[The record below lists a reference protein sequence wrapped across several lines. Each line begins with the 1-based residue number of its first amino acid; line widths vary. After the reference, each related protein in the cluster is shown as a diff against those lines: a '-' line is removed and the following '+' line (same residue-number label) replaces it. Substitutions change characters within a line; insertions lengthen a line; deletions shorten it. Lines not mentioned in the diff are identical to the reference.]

1 MRGAPGDSPFTE
13 QAQAM
18 IHGLLGRKIGMTQIF
33 TETGERI
40 PVTIVEA
47 GPVTVVQVKTK
58 ATDGYESVQ
67 VGYLP
72 MTKEKRVTKPMKG
85 HFKQVQPHKHL
96 HEFPV
101 DDVSAVRVGQ
111 TFDLTIFKEGEH
123 VSVAGTSKGRGFQG
137 VVRRYHFSGGPA
149 AHGSKFHRQPGSIGN
164 RTFPGRVFAG
174 KRMPGHMGA
183 RRVTVSNLEITKIV
197 PEKNLLLIRGA
208 IPSHNG
214 GLVEILKRSGEP
226 K

>member
-1 MRGAPGDSPFTE
+1 
-13 QAQAM
+13 M
-18 IHGLLGRKIGMTQIF
+18 IHGMLGRKIGMTQIF

-58 ATDGYESVQ
+58 DRDGYESVQ

-72 MTKEKRVTKPMKG
+72 QTKAKKVTKPMQG
-85 HFKQVQPHKHL
+85 HFKQVAPHKHL
-96 HEFPV
+96 KEFSV
-101 DDVSAVRVGQ
+101 DDVSAVQVGQ
-111 TFDLTIFKEGEH
+111 TFDLSIFAEGEH

-137 VVRRYHFSGGPA
+137 VVKRHHFSGGPA

-214 GLVEILKRSGEP
+214 AVVEILKGGGP
-226 K
+226 AK